1 MRETGDGDDLARWIF
16 LNRWDGG
23 PIEGEKDDA
32 EEGGELLVRGPGWS
46 FERASMTKAELTI
59 EKKTRLQEPVRYL
72 TRANDEQRTN
82 IKVVLRPSLYLLT

>member
-32 EEGGELLVRGPGWS
+32 EEGGGLLVR
-46 FERASMTKAELTI
+46 
-59 EKKTRLQEPVRYL
+59 TRLELRMGI
-72 TRANDEQRTN
+72 NDEGRADN
-82 IKVVLRPSLYLLT
+82 REKNPPARIGEILDKSKR